1 MWREKLKNEAKV
13 RADKARKQALE
24 DRRRAA
30 ASSEPSS
37 DPFIGDDA
45 DMDDEDEGK
54 DELDDEVRS
63 CRRLCLSH

>member
-1 MWREKLKNEAKV
+1 MKNEAKA
-13 RADKARKQALE
+13 RANKARRQALE

-37 DPFIGDDA
+37 DPSIDYDVE
-45 DMDDEDEGK
+45 MDDDDEGK

-63 CRRLCLSH
+63 RRRLCLSH